1 MVHGASSVVRCTL
14 PARSP
19 DRNQGSS
26 WRGEA
31 SAGCS
36 GMSSTGCVAL
46 QSEEGGFQRLR
57 RKVGA
62 LRWRFGNGPV
72 LPFPFDSRLP
82 GLAGGPVPVSICSF
96 VGRRLRSGM
105 RVSVNQKSSIIQEV
119 KGIIIWSP
127 TSPLDFGGLFSPRSS
142 SFGLRNKW
150 LSDKV
155 GLSLLSSSL
164 DLGHEASFRRDYIVL
179 SPQIKPKSYV
189 APSLSVAVNIQS
201 DLIVEEP
208 RRSSSSPMD
217 IISTQA
223 YSRSLALSED
233 YTCIISHGPN
243 PKTTHIFGDCIL
255 DCDPKE
261 DIEMQEEGDDDS
273 VPSTGKPQDHIDRM
287 NNRAEK
293 ENEKAGVED
302 SSPRSSYKE
311 EELAF
316 VALPSPRKEV
326 GCIIENYRSGE
337 SLAVPIQ
344 RIRFDLPLANLGLR
358 DSYLA
363 MFYGT
368 AVWDPWLIVGQII
381 CLQCSYYLT
390 LGLFTMVFLGLRVPR
405 LSLVYFFDY
414 ATLTT
419 STFTGWCVIASFLFS
434 SLAGAVYM
442 IFLVER
448 ARKCLDFSATLY
460 IIHLFFCILYG
471 GWPSS
476 MAWWVVNGTGLA
488 VMALLAEYLCIKRE
502 QREIPMDRFHSRV

>member
-1 MVHGASSVVRCTL
+1 MAEPDPDSSVDLKHITTPLFSIPGFFCD
-14 PARSP
+14 SF
-19 DRNQGSS
+19 D
-26 WRGEA
+26 
-31 SAGCS
+31 AG
-36 GMSSTGCVAL
+36 
-46 QSEEGGFQRLR
+46 R
-57 RKVGA
+57 
-62 LRWRFGNGPV
+62 
-72 LPFPFDSRLP
+72 
-82 GLAGGPVPVSICSF
+82 
-96 VGRRLRSGM
+96 
-105 RVSVNQKSSIIQEV
+105 
-119 KGIIIWSP
+119 SP
-127 TSPLDFGGLFSPRSS
+127 TSPLDFTNFGGLFSPKSS
-142 SFGLRNKW
+142 SSPLRNKW

-179 SPQIKPKSYV
+179 SPQIKVINVNTTTAKLSSDQLSDPCLKSNSLPKNYA
-189 APSLSVAVNIQS
+189 APSLSDAVNIQS

-223 YSRSLALSED
+223 YSRSLSGREMALSED

-293 ENEKAGVED
+293 ENEKADVED

-316 VALPSPRKEV
+316 VAFPSPRKEV
-326 GCIIENYRSGE
+326 GCIIENYRS
-337 SLAVPIQ
+337 AVPIQ
-344 RIRFDLPLANLGLR
+344 RIRFDLSLANLGLR

>member
-1 MVHGASSVVRCTL
+1 MAMAEPDPDSSVDLKHFTTPL
-14 PARSP
+14 FSIPGFFS
-19 DRNQGSS
+19 DSS
-26 WRGEA
+26 D
-31 SAGCS
+31 AG
-36 GMSSTGCVAL
+36 
-46 QSEEGGFQRLR
+46 R
-57 RKVGA
+57 
-62 LRWRFGNGPV
+62 
-72 LPFPFDSRLP
+72 
-82 GLAGGPVPVSICSF
+82 
-96 VGRRLRSGM
+96 
-105 RVSVNQKSSIIQEV
+105 
-119 KGIIIWSP
+119 SP

-142 SFGLRNKW
+142 SSPLRNKW

-179 SPQIKPKSYV
+179 SPQIKNYA
-189 APSLSVAVNIQS
+189 APSLSDAVNIHS

-217 IISTQA
+217 ITSTQA
-223 YSRSLALSED
+223 YSRSLSGREMALSED

-273 VPSTGKPQDHIDRM
+273 LPSTGKPQDHIDRM

-302 SSPRSSYKE
+302 SSPGSSYKE
-311 EELAF
+311 EELFITPNFFFLLSSFLFLVARCHQDSLSLPLCNCKRAF
-316 VALPSPRKEV
+316 VAFPSPRKEV
-326 GCIIENYRSGE
+326 GCIIENYRS
-337 SLAVPIQ
+337 AVPIQ
-344 RIRFDLPLANLGLR
+344 RIRFDLSLANLGLR